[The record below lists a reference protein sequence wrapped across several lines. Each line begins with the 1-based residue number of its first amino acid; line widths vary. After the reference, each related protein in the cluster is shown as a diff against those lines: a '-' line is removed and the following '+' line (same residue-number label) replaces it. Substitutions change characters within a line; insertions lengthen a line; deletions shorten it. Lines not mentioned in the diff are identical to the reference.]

1 MGKQRVFIGVTFL
14 FALVSICLTVV
25 SIATDHWVESE
36 PKLQLNGTDKNE
48 ANFGIFKGKRIL
60 GKGLGPRHS
69 KVSGMLSNKYVVDL
83 FFVFFLLQFLIEDR
97 SVSVSAK

>member
-36 PKLQLNGTDKNE
+36 PKMIPNLLYNGTNENHNE
-48 ANFGIFKGKRIL
+48 ANFGIFKGNRIL
-60 GKGLGPRHS
+60 GKGLGPRPS
-69 KVSGMLSNKYVVDL
+69 KLSGMLSNKYVVDL
-83 FFVFFLLQFLIEDR
+83 FFVFLQVLF
-97 SVSVSAK
+97 